1 MKIRV
6 FLIAAV
12 SLLLVGGST
21 VALTVSMS
29 GSGSV
34 GDVLPGWSVLE
45 QCTPAMPGDS
55 RGSVGS
61 ASFSARATADS
72 RFVANNDVE
81 LTSPGG
87 TFRGRVSEVAVGA
100 RADVSVAGAA
110 QFLNVE
116 RTMPPVWFNDSNDFL
131 AYTYGSGTGQVASVY
146 GIAVDPVD
154 GGILVGSYGT
164 VDGVDRYKVIKYT
177 AAGVYVTEFGSF
189 GSGDGQ
195 FGGSIS
201 VAVSPVDQAVWV
213 GDGSN
218 RRLQKFVTADGGLT
232 YTYSAKV
239 GSAGTGNGQ
248 FNADQNIVVAVDS
261 GGNVYATDK
270 GGTRLQKF
278 NTSAVY
284 QAQVSTGGVVNR
296 SPYSVSVGPTDLVYT
311 TILGPLG
318 APVHPGTIQVYNTSL
333 VLQTTLTLTAPAG
346 TSTGIANISVDPGGD
361 IWAQWLLA
369 PYLVRYDPTGV
380 EIDRWYSLYP
390 TAQDLNTNFNLAAGA
405 AGLYVMFRP
414 NSGINPYGLSKY
426 GGNYVTG
433 TDYSPVVLSDAI
445 QNYMEAC
452 DPTLNGW
459 TLDYQATTDPAVVF
473 PGWSG
478 NVWAN
483 LKELFATYNI
493 ELVQDAATKTFIIR
507 DIGSVTTE
515 FKNMKP
521 ALTRPVNLTG
531 GRVVDV
537 IYQQPRA
544 GGGVVWDAALEN
556 ESVSIAAGASAVR
569 ILATDNHPVEL
580 AQPVATDTLPIQP
593 GQYYIV
599 DSTGTHV
606 PADDWAAA
614 GGNLVLVVGES
625 PGTIS
630 ATFTGPGTDPTG
642 FTGPYKFATGNTP
655 ADTPALSIVGNGT
668 FTTPALFS
676 RAGSQ
681 GSPFNSPFIDT
692 IDRILNRGHYPSLQD
707 PHVVVEL
714 TVPTADL
721 PAMGQAVGTIF
732 VYEQSRYR
740 IIEVRWGNLNS
751 TVTAER
757 YVTTDD
763 FDTLWAANTIG
774 DIDTFWSGFTLSDIQ
789 IQPLRN

>member
-61 ASFSARATADS
+61 ASFSARATSDS

-81 LTSPGG
+81 LVSPGG

-116 RTMPPVWFNDSNDFL
+116 RIMPPVWFDTSNDTSFVE
-131 AYTYGSGTGQVASVY
+131 YGSGTGQVAAGY
-146 GIAVDPVD
+146 GIATDPVD
-154 GGILVGSYGT
+154 GAVFVASHGT
-164 VDGVDRYKVIKYT
+164 VDGVDRNKVIKFT
-177 AAGVYVTEFGSF
+177 SAGVYVTEFGAS

-195 FGGSIS
+195 FGGSNLSLVVLSDRS
-201 VAVSPVDQAVWV
+201 VVV
-213 GDGSN
+213 GDPGNS
-218 RRLQKFVTADGGLT
+218 RLQKFTRTSATV
-232 YTYSAKV
+232 YTYAAKV
-239 GSAGTGNGQ
+239 GAAGTGNGQ
-248 FNADQNIVVAVDS
+248 FGSTVQAIPLVRDSAD
-261 GGNVYATDK
+261 NVYAGD
-270 GGTRLQKF
+270 RSNARIQKF
-278 NTSAVY
+278 TSALVY
-284 QAQVSTGGVVNR
+284 SAQVSGA
-296 SPYSVSVGPTDLVYT
+296 SYLLFPYGLAIDSSDVIYATATTAVSAGAVG
-311 TILGPLG
+311 TILK
-318 APVHPGTIQVYNTSL
+318 YNTSL
-333 VLQTTLTLTAPAG
+333 VLQGTILPEIPPASAAGIMNIAVDAGGRIYVNWGLTTY
-346 TSTGIANISVDPGGD
+346 V
-361 IWAQWLLA
+361 
-369 PYLVRYDPTGV
+369 LVYDSTGV
-380 EIDRWYSLYP
+380 EVSRWQSRYP
-390 TAQDLNTNFNLAAGA
+390 ASQELNTNYNLTVASSGQV
-405 AGLYVMFRP
+405 YVLFRP
-414 NSGINPYGLSKY
+414 LTGHGSSDPYAGR
-426 GGNYVTG
+426 YVTSFSQ
-433 TDYSPVVLSDAI
+433 TPVALSAAI
-445 QNYMEAC
+445 LTYMEAC
-452 DPTLNGW
+452 DPLLNGW
-459 TLDYQATTDPAVVF
+459 TLDYQATTDPAVIF

-483 LKELFATYNI
+483 LKELFATYNV

-544 GGGVVWDAALEN
+544 GGGVVWDAAAEN

-580 AQPVATDTLPIQP
+580 AQPVPTDTLPIQP

-606 PADDWAAA
+606 PAETWRAA
-614 GGNLVLVVGES
+614 GGNLVLAVGDS

-630 ATFTGPGTDPTG
+630 ATFTGPVTNPDG
-642 FTGPYKFATGNTP
+642 FTGPYSFATGNTP
-655 ADTPALSIVGNGT
+655 ADIPALSIVGNGT
-668 FTTPALFS
+668 FTTPAVFV

-721 PAMGQAVGTIF
+721 PAMGQAVGTVF
-732 VYEQSRYR
+732 AYEQSRYR

-757 YVTTDD
+757 YVTTED
-763 FDTLWAANTIG
+763 FDTLWASDTIG